1 MRQMLLEN
9 LPILVP
15 ILALSILALALIVER
30 LIVYARFPRMR
41 RQDLEQVLE
50 LVQRRKTREALALAA
65 DKPMP
70 SAHVVR
76 AGLELRGNTL
86 AEVRV
91 RIQAAMTREMNR
103 LERNV
108 SYLAG
113 IANVATLLG
122 LFGTVTGMI
131 ASFFAMKSAGISSP
145 EVLAGGIS
153 QALFTT
159 AAGLAVAIPSL
170 FAHNLFTQVV
180 SRHAEEMETVASE
193 LLAYY
198 AGRRTTPGRAHG

>member
-1 MRQMLLEN
+1 MFLEN

-15 ILALSILALALIVER
+15 ILALSVLAVSLIVER
-30 LIVYARFPRMR
+30 VFVYVRHPRMPR
-41 RQDLEQVLE
+41 QVLE
-50 LVQRRKTREALALAA
+50 QILDLVQRRKTKDALAA
-65 DKPMP
+65 AAGLQMP

-76 AGLELRGNTL
+76 TGLGLRGRAL

-91 RIQAAMTREMNR
+91 RIQSAMTQEMNR

-180 SRHAEEMETVASE
+180 NRHAEEMETVASE

-198 AGRRTTPGRAHG
+198 AGRRTVSSRAHE

>member
-1 MRQMLLEN
+1 MRQMLLDN

-15 ILALSILALALIVER
+15 ILALSVLAVSLIVER
-30 LIVYARFPRMR
+30 LIVYARYPRMR
-41 RQDLEQVLE
+41 REDLEQILD
-50 LVQRRKTREALALAA
+50 LVQRRKTKDALAVAA
-65 DKPMP
+65 DKRVP

-76 AGLELRGNTL
+76 TGLGLRGKTL

-91 RIQAAMTREMNR
+91 RVQAAMTREMNR

-108 SYLAG
+108 AYLAG

-170 FAHNLFTQVV
+170 FAHNVFTQLVN
-180 SRHAEEMETVASE
+180 RHADEMETVASE
-193 LLAYY
+193 LIAYY
-198 AGRRTTPGRAHG
+198 AGRRTTTGRAHG